1 VLLEIVKPWPFL
13 VRVSTLCRSA
23 LEASSP
29 TIDLYFVYALQMPVE
44 IINCDEALCSGTA
57 LLCTSEWLL
66 MFQHMLFVIRR
77 TFGLDT
83 ANVTWL

>member
-1 VLLEIVKPWPFL
+1 MLLEIVKSRPFL
-13 VRVSTLCRSA
+13 VGVSTLCGSA
-23 LEASSP
+23 LKASSP
-29 TIDLYFVYALQMPVE
+29 AIDFHFVYALQMPVE
-44 IINCDEALCSGTA
+44 IINCDEALCSGTP

-77 TFGLDT
+77 TFGLHT